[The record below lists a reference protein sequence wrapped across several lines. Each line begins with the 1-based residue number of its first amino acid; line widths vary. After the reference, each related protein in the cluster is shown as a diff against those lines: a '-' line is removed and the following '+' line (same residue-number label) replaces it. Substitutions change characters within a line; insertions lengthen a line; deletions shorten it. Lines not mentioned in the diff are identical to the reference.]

1 MLWHGNEG
9 NTFSIFKRWR
19 KSDADAPAYADH
31 GKEGGF
37 GREVGGNGFKWRP
50 RAYTRVVVCV
60 CACGCT
66 EEEEKATASLLSCEN
81 TSNFIDCAIAR
92 VASER
97 GLGWN

>member
-1 MLWHGNEG
+1 MCCGMEMKATL
-9 NTFSIFKRWR
+9 FPYSK
-19 KSDADAPAYADH
+19 D
-31 GKEGGF
+31 
-37 GREVGGNGFKWRP
+37 GGNRMLLPRRMLIRGKRVILGGKWVGKDSNGVP
-50 RAYTRVVVCV
+50 EHKPGWSCVCV
-60 CACGCT
+60 CGCT